1 MSACVHMQLQLYIC
15 RKCLHLSHIIL
26 QHSLVHPLA
35 MMIFVLLQD
44 SWSSLLVASA
54 KGYLEVV
61 DSLIEA
67 GANVNQ
73 SSKVQFDGSR
83 LYAHPC
89 IL

>member
-1 MSACVHMQLQLYIC
+1 MCTHAFAVVHVHMHKMFTSVKYNTSIV
-15 RKCLHLSHIIL
+15 
-26 QHSLVHPLA
+26 HSLA

-44 SWSSLLVASA
+44 SWSPLLVASA

-73 SSKVQFDGSR
+73 SSKVQFDGR
-83 LYAHPC
+83 LYAHPY

>member
-1 MSACVHMQLQLYIC
+1 MSACVHMHLQLYIC

-26 QHSLVHPLA
+26 QHSPPLVHSLA

-44 SWSSLLVASA
+44 SWSPLLVASA

-61 DSLIEA
+61 NSLIEA

-73 SSKVQFDGSR
+73 SSKVQFDGR
-83 LYAHPC
+83 LYAHP
-89 IL
+89 